1 MKSLYFDNAIT
12 IVMQRISQWLPQ
24 HIKELF
30 DRYKKHISTATQD
43 VADLEAKGTG
53 HLEKLEFKV

>member
-12 IVMQRISQWLPQ
+12 IVMQRISQWLTK

-30 DRYKKHISTATQD
+30 DSYKNIFRQLLKM
-43 VADLEAKGTG
+43 
-53 HLEKLEFKV
+53 